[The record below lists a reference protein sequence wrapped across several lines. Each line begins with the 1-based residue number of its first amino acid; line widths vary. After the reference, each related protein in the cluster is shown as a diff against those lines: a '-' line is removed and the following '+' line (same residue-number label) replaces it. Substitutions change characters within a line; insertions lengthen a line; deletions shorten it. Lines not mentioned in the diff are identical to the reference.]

1 MSNISNRDHLIIGAT
16 GMLAPLC
23 RSISADRLIVSAR
36 FISNQQ
42 QVAKL
47 SADVMQIPLDYTDK
61 QSQLEFLSQLSEW
74 QQLKYCILWIHSYA
88 HEFSF
93 QMIETLAKFDNGVK
107 IIHLFG
113 STADDSRL
121 VDYAIK
127 CARKYAVDFYPV
139 RLGTKQTMTGQRWLT
154 HKEISEEVSEVLG
167 KLYQT
172 EKTKP

>member
-1 MSNISNRDHLIIGAT
+1 MTNISNRAHLIIGAT

-23 RSISADRLIVSAR
+23 HSIPSDRLIVSAR

-47 SADVMQIPLDYTDK
+47 SADVMQVPLDYSDK
-61 QSQLEFLSQLSEW
+61 QSQLAFLSQLSEW
-74 QQLKYCILWIHSYA
+74 QQLKYCILWVHSYA
-88 HEFSF
+88 HEFSC
-93 QMIETLAKFDNGVK
+93 QVIETLAKFDNEVK

-121 VDYAIK
+121 VDYARK
-127 CARKYAVDFYPV
+127 CAQKYAVDFYPV

-154 HKEISEEVSEVLG
+154 HEEISEEVGKVLW

-172 EKTKP
+172 